1 MRYVSH
7 TLQKQKWVQVAP
19 QKKKKKKKKKKKFLP
34 PIFICTNMNK
44 IHQYRQAQTLIM
56 LII

>member
-19 QKKKKKKKKKKKFLP
+19 QTKKKKKKKKIILA
-34 PIFICTNMNK
+34 TNLYLHK
-44 IHQYRQAQTLIM
+44 YE
-56 LII
+56 

>member
-19 QKKKKKKKKKKKFLP
+19 QTKKKKKKKKKK
-34 PIFICTNMNK
+34 IIIATNLYLHK
-44 IHQYRQAQTLIM
+44 YE
-56 LII
+56 

>member
-19 QKKKKKKKKKKKFLP
+19 PKKKKS
-34 PIFICTNMNK
+34 C
-44 IHQYRQAQTLIM
+44 HQSLSAQI
-56 LII
+56 

>member
-19 QKKKKKKKKKKKFLP
+19 QKKKKKKKKFLA
-34 PIFICTNMNK
+34 TNLYLHK
-44 IHQYRQAQTLIM
+44 YE
-56 LII
+56 

>member
-19 QKKKKKKKKKKKFLP
+19 KKKKKKKILA
-34 PIFICTNMNK
+34 TNLYLHK
-44 IHQYRQAQTLIM
+44 YE
-56 LII
+56 

>member
-19 QKKKKKKKKKKKFLP
+19 QKKKKK
-34 PIFICTNMNK
+34 FILATNLYLHK
-44 IHQYRQAQTLIM
+44 YE
-56 LII
+56 

>member
-7 TLQKQKWVQVAP
+7 TLQKRKWVQVAP
-19 QKKKKKKKKKKKFLP
+19 QKKKKKLFLP

>member
-19 QKKKKKKKKKKKFLP
+19 QKLKVFLP

-44 IHQYRQAQTLIM
+44 IHQYCQAQTLIM

>member
-19 QKKKKKKKKKKKFLP
+19 QKKKKKKKKNYS
-34 PIFICTNMNK
+34 C
-44 IHQYRQAQTLIM
+44 HQSLSAQI
-56 LII
+56 

>member
-19 QKKKKKKKKKKKFLP
+19 QKKKKK
-34 PIFICTNMNK
+34 IYSC
-44 IHQYRQAQTLIM
+44 HQSLSAQI
-56 LII
+56 